1 MNLSIT
7 GDYIRVKEGE
17 WGSMNIENF
26 EDMIKKIESDIYG
39 FCLYL
44 TRNRNQADDLY
55 QDAILKSFEVRDR
68 IDENNNPKSY
78 ILAIV
83 ISIWK
88 NLQRREARRQR
99 IAPMHEYQNIC
110 EFVKDNQE
118 GPESQIVRNEEQNM
132 LLNAVESLD
141 DKFRIVLIL
150 FYYNHTDQ
158 DEIAEICKIPKGTVK
173 SRLHKGRELVKKI
186 LIKEGYVYEK

>member
-88 NLQRREARRQR
+88 N
-99 IAPMHEYQNIC
+99 
-110 EFVKDNQE
+110 
-118 GPESQIVRNEEQNM
+118 
-132 LLNAVESLD
+132 
-141 DKFRIVLIL
+141 VL
-150 FYYNHTDQ
+150 
-158 DEIAEICKIPKGTVK
+158 
-173 SRLHKGRELVKKI
+173 
-186 LIKEGYVYEK
+186 